1 MKRIL
6 YLMTA
11 AATILAACTKPD
23 NGGGNN
29 NNNETTAGEKT
40 FKATLTPLTKVGIG
54 SDGATLS
61 FAKADKVSVFDGKA
75 NNLFRAQGS
84 GASADLLG
92 NAVTADTYYAL
103 YPYDASASIS
113 GSIIQT
119 QIPAQQTASS
129 AGTDL
134 GVVAVAKSEGDRFT
148 FTTVSAVI
156 KFTLDA
162 DAEGVSSIKIKAEG
176 ALAGTVSIDCGGRP
190 ALTAGSTSSE
200 IKVSAFEG
208 SFKPGATYYVA
219 AVPGDAGKIVLT
231 YIVGSDEMEVVLDG
245 ANLTAG
251 SVVTLPNLTRAMTAE
266 EKAFLGT
273 WTLLKYGSRGTD
285 GTVGSYPWVNVE
297 RGYANPEVT
306 DGDYITF
313 KSDGSVEL
321 YLGEN
326 NDTYLNRIYDTKIVQ
341 MTGNESWTLV
351 KEGDAT
357 YVQFG
362 GNAFPLFLGDENG
375 IGGKYQVV
383 HVTDTEMLLEIAY
396 DGDEGPAVAGIFL
409 QPKGKETYVHS
420 FRVGDF
426 GIPEGEIVEELA
438 PLVDNGIT
446 WEASVDADVPVYYMN
461 PNAGLMLG
469 RAWVAGQSAR
479 SAVLWTES
487 FTGKISSVT
496 VTTAR
501 FAPEEGEDTS
511 AAEVSVFVGG
521 NKIGTTYP
529 LINDMTGYTFTA
541 PDPVSGKLEIK
552 WVTTN
557 DQINCYFVKSILVV
571 YEN

>member
-1 MKRIL
+1 MKRFFL
-6 YLMTA
+6 LLA
-11 AATILAACTKPD
+11 SAVALLAACSKPEE
-23 NGGGNN
+23 NN
-29 NNNETTAGEKT
+29 NNDNDPVAGEKT
-40 FKATLTPLTKVGIG
+40 FKATLAPLTKVGVEN
-54 SDGATLS
+54 DGTTLS
-61 FAKADKVSVFDGKA
+61 FAKSDKVSVFDGKG

-92 NAVTADTYYAL
+92 SVFPADTYYAL
-103 YPYDASASIS
+103 YPYDATATLS
-113 GSIIQT
+113 GSIILS
-119 QIPAQQTASS
+119 QIPAQQTVS
-129 AGTDL
+129 AGGTDL
-134 GVVAVAKSEGDRFT
+134 GVVAVAKSEGDKFAFT
-148 FTTVSAVI
+148 PVSALI
-156 KFTLDA
+156 KFTLDS
-162 DAEGVSSIKIKAEG
+162 DAEGVSSVKITASEG

-190 ALTAGSTSSE
+190 ALTAGSSSSE
-200 IKVSAFEG
+200 IRVSAFEG
-208 SFKPGATYYVA
+208 TFKPGGTYYVA
-219 AVPGDAGKIVLT
+219 AIPGNAGKVVLT
-231 YIVGSDEMEVVLDG
+231 YTVGSDEMTVTAEGVTL
-245 ANLTAG
+245 AAG

-273 WTLLKYGSRGTD
+273 WTLLKYGSRGVD
-285 GTVGSYPWVNVE
+285 GVVGSYPWVNVE
-297 RGYANPEVT
+297 RGYPNPEVT
-306 DGDYITF
+306 NGDYITF
-313 KSDGSVEL
+313 KSDGSVEMF
-321 YLGEN
+321 LGEN
-326 NDTYLNRIYDTKIVQ
+326 NDTYLNSIYDTKVVQ

-357 YVQFG
+357 FVQFG
-362 GNAFPLFLGDENG
+362 GNAFPLFLGDESG

-383 HVTDTEMLLEIAY
+383 HVTETEMLLEIAY
-396 DGDEGPAVAGIFL
+396 NGDEGPAFAGIFL

-420 FRVGDF
+420 FRIGDF

-446 WEASVDADVPVYYMN
+446 WEASVEADVPVYYMN

-479 SAVLWTES
+479 SAQLWTSS

-511 AAEVSVFVGG
+511 AAEVSVYIGGEKVGA
-521 NKIGTTYP
+521 TYA
-529 LINDMTGYTFTA
+529 LVNDMTSYTFTA
-541 PDPVSGKLEIK
+541 PDPVSGKLEVK